1 MEFTDKVA
9 PIKDRILKN
18 GLIVI
23 FQKKLIIP
31 DKLFKKSEKTKLHE
45 DKEISK
51 AAQYNVQIS
60 MQKRQKNFLK
70 KKLTKRMGKPKDLWK
85 ALRLFGLPNNRGG
98 YTVGAQSIENTGCS
112 NGVPDRGGY
121 LGGCQ
126 N

>member
-51 AAQYNVQIS
+51 AAQYNVQNLNA
-60 MQKRQKNFLK
+60 KETEEFFE